1 MNAPRFFAPRAGG
14 IELHVRLTPKSS
26 REALDGPEIRDDGAC
41 VLKARVRAVPEDGK
55 ANAAL
60 IALLAK
66 QLKIPASRISLASGA
81 TARQKTFSIDGDPK
95 ALAERL
101 AELLPED
108 ARSR

>member
-1 MNAPRFFAPRAGG
+1 MSAPGFFKRRAGG

-66 QLKIPASRISLASGA
+66 QLEIPASRISLASGA
-81 TARQKTFSIDGDPK
+81 TARQKTFFIGGDPEVLVRRLSELFPDDAK
-95 ALAERL
+95 A
-101 AELLPED
+101 
-108 ARSR
+108 